1 VLSYCPYY
9 AQRSSQPRS
18 APSPTGLAA
27 TAAPEHRDDRGK
39 SVARR
44 KTSTVAR
51 ARRTRS
57 RSAPRLPQRSA
68 IGPPVTNRQAGV
80 PAVSSAATEPVALV
94 VTRWFDPEEAGDPD
108 PATVRFAGRRTGVSG
123 SPGAG
128 DSFTQEERIE
138 GIVPGCGPVAISAW
152 VYGLKPGDW
161 TVTANLV
168 APRRTAASSL
178 DPHERRRTEADPLPV
193 ASWSWLRW
201 SLSAGA
207 AAPVQTRWALLA
219 PLARTP
225 AVIPGVY
232 TALAVIAIVVA
243 LATQAAVLAA
253 EVPVGPSLLASLLGL
268 AAGLI
273 GAKVWYWRLHPD
285 ESPIRGGWA
294 VDGFLIVAPV
304 AAVVAMLVLDVPIG
318 LALAAVAPGLLF
330 AVAIGRVGCFVTGCC
345 AGRITGSRWGVWSS
359 DRRVGARRIPTQLLE
374 SAAGLLIGLGALG
387 LVVGLAPA
395 LHGVVFLAG
404 FAAYGT
410 VRQALLRLRVERRR
424 SSRTL
429 PATAAA
435 VVLVV
440 LVIAA
445 ALLVQ
450 GG

>member
-1 VLSYCPYY
+1 M
-9 AQRSSQPRS
+9 
-18 APSPTGLAA
+18 
-27 TAAPEHRDDRGK
+27 
-39 SVARR
+39 ARR

-57 RSAPRLPQRSA
+57 RSAPRLPQHSA
-68 IGPPVTNRQAGV
+68 LGPPVTNRQAGV
-80 PAVSSAATEPVALV
+80 PAVASAATEPVALV
-94 VTRWFDPEEAGDPD
+94 VTRWFDPDVFGDPD

-123 SPGAG
+123 SPGTG
-128 DSFTQEERIE
+128 DSFTQDERIE

-152 VYGLKPGDW
+152 AYGLKPGDW

-168 APRRTAASSL
+168 ARRTAASSL
-178 DPHERRRTEADPLPV
+178 EPHMRRSTEADPLPV

-201 SLSAGA
+201 SLSVGA
-207 AAPVQTRWALLA
+207 AAPVRTRWALLA

-232 TALAVIAIVVA
+232 TSLAVIAIVVA

-253 EVPVGPSLLASLLGL
+253 EEVPVGPSLLASLLGL

-285 ESPIRGGWA
+285 ESLIRGGWA
-294 VDGFLIVAPV
+294 VDGFLIVAPI
-304 AAVVAMLVLDVPIG
+304 AAVVAMLALDAPIG
-318 LALAAVAPGLLF
+318 LALDAVAPGLFF
-330 AVAIGRVGCFVTGCC
+330 AVAIGRIGCFVTGCC
-345 AGRITGSRWGVWSS
+345 AGQITGSRWGVWSS

-374 SAAGLLIGLGALG
+374 SAAGLLVGLAALG
-387 LVVGLAPA
+387 LVVGQAPA
-395 LHGVVFLAG
+395 LHGLVFLAG
-404 FAAYGT
+404 FAVYGA

-440 LVIAA
+440 LVIGA
-445 ALLVQ
+445 ALLIQ